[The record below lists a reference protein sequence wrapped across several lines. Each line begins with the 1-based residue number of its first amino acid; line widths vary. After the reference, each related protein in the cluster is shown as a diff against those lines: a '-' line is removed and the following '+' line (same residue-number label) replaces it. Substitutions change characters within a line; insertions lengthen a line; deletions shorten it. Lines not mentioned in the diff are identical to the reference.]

1 MSDVIANKHEPP
13 TQSPGLA
20 ALSATPVKPFLVIEP
35 RSGWAALD
43 LFEVWKYRDLLF
55 TLALRDVKLRYK
67 QTALGVLWV
76 ILQPL
81 MAAGIFSVVFGKLL
95 KAPMDG
101 VPPFLFS
108 FTGMLAYNA
117 FSGTL
122 TKASACVVGN
132 APLVSK
138 VYFPRLIL
146 PLSTVMATLIDFGV
160 AFILVLILM
169 ISAGFMPFWGILL
182 VPVWLVLLIALAVGA
197 GLYTSALMV
206 RYRDL
211 QYVIPVMVQM
221 LLYATPIGYSAAG
234 LPPKWRIVFTV
245 NPLTGLIE
253 AFRWSLLHRGHIGW
267 IGIGY
272 SLAFAAIALAG
283 GAFVFKKMERQFAD
297 VI

>member
-1 MSDVIANKHEPP
+1 MVADKPNNLTDVAGSVIPSD
-13 TQSPGLA
+13 
-20 ALSATPVKPFLVIEP
+20 KPYLVIEP

-67 QTALGVLWV
+67 QTALGVIWV

-146 PLSTVMATLIDFGV
+146 PLSTVMATMIDFGV
-160 AFILVLILM
+160 AFVLVLILM
-169 ISAGFMPFWGILL
+169 FSAGFMPFWGILL
-182 VPVWLVLLIALAVGA
+182 VPIWLALLIAMAVGT

-211 QYVIPVMVQM
+211 QYVIPVIVQM
-221 LLYATPIGYSAAG
+221 LLYATPIGYSVTG
-234 LPPKWRIVFTV
+234 LPPKWRVVFTV
-245 NPLTGLIE
+245 NPLTGVIE
-253 AFRWSLLHRGHIGW
+253 AFRWSLLHRGHIGL

-272 SLAFAAIALAG
+272 SLAFAAVALAG